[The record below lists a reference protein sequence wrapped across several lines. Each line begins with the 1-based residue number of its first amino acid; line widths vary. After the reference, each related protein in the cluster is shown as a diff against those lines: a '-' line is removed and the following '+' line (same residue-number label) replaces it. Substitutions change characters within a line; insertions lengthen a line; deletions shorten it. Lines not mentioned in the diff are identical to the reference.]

1 MYKVY
6 HQDSDDILSRNHIS
20 HLVEDSIIKTAKLWL
35 NIEIDWELYKIEPR
49 DLSID
54 IMMPYKNTESALSD
68 SKDVRAD
75 AA

>member
-20 HLVEDSIIKTAKLWL
+20 HLVEDSIINLAKRL

-54 IMMPYKNTESALSD
+54 IMMPLTRTQNQPFRTAKMLS
-68 SKDVRAD
+68 
-75 AA
+75 